1 MGNGQREWWLPV
13 SHGSKSYSLIGKCI
27 QCKCHQKVTVT
38 AEEWANYNFRGM
50 MIQDAFPNVSAGD
63 REWLISGICGT
74 CFDKLFAEP
83 TDPSEEP

>member
-1 MGNGQREWWLPV
+1 MDANFQVV

-38 AEEWANYNFRGM
+38 ADEWADYNFRGM
-50 MIQDAFPNVSAGD
+50 MIQDAFARLSAGD

-74 CFDKLFAEP
+74 CFDKMFGK
-83 TDPSEEP
+83 EET